1 MQSAQDETTP
11 TLTFL
16 NYRRFW
22 LTLAVV
28 AVLVLSAAVLFAGV
42 RSQSL
47 SPAVGTLITPPPSA
61 SASAAIHVCGK
72 VTAYFVSDI
81 PSGGLIEIDGRNY
94 AIASS
99 ASLRP
104 GQRTLPLPSAQ
115 VGSDV
120 CLDGTTSDSG
130 ALLDFTVTPRT
141 SQSSAAPVFAASECT
156 SATATTRQVI
166 ERYFGLST
174 SNNPQAVTDC
184 FAQSWRDK
192 NQQYAAGTELWSHSG
207 PANSLVVT
215 PVDTVNGCDR
225 FSVTAQMPNNRFWTG
240 GQMFFSVGFEA
251 VNSTQPY
258 GAAQPGRMRI
268 YESGTALLNASNTT
282 LRCG

>member
-1 MQSAQDETTP
+1 MT
-11 TLTFL
+11 
-16 NYRRFW
+16 YRRYW
-22 LTLAVV
+22 RTLAVV
-28 AVLVLSAAVLFAGV
+28 AVLVVLGVAVLFAGV

-47 SPAVGTLITPPPSA
+47 SPAVGTLITPTPSA
-61 SASAAIHVCGK
+61 VSPTTL
-72 VTAYFVSDI
+72 VTQVS
-81 PSGGLIEIDGRNY
+81 
-94 AIASS
+94 
-99 ASLRP
+99 
-104 GQRTLPLPSAQ
+104 
-115 VGSDV
+115 
-120 CLDGTTSDSG
+120 
-130 ALLDFTVTPRT
+130 TVAPP
-141 SQSSAAPVFAASECT
+141 PVFAASECT

-166 ERYFGLST
+166 ERYFALST

-184 FAQSWRDK
+184 FAKAWRDK

-251 VNSTQPY
+251 VGQTQPY
-258 GAAQPGRMRI
+258 GTPPLGRMRI
-268 YESGTALLNASNTT
+268 YETGTALLNASNTT